1 MPPPSFTEMMKKE
14 AASFFAQFRKLELGM
29 AMLDTKWI
37 LFFLLLFGDSLTSVY
52 GPPSTLTFHTC
63 VFLCIVR
70 IFAAYESLAFDVRT
84 KKKICPTENIKPSR
98 RQGEDGLVVF
108 IALITWFLR

>member
-1 MPPPSFTEMMKKE
+1 
-14 AASFFAQFRKLELGM
+14 
-29 AMLDTKWI
+29 MLDTKWI
-37 LFFLLLFGDSLTSVY
+37 LFFFAFWRQLDKCVC

-98 RQGEDGLVVF
+98 RQGEDSHCSFYRSNNMVS
-108 IALITWFLR
+108 ALI

>member
-14 AASFFAQFRKLELGM
+14 AASFLLNSENLNLEWQCWTPNGS
-29 AMLDTKWI
+29 
-37 LFFLLLFGDSLTSVY
+37 FFSLLFGDSLTSVY

-84 KKKICPTENIKPSR
+84 KKKICPSENIKPSR

>member
-84 KKKICPTENIKPSR
+84 KKKS
-98 RQGEDGLVVF
+98 
-108 IALITWFLR
+108 ALLKILNH

>member
-1 MPPPSFTEMMKKE
+1 LLNSEN
-14 AASFFAQFRKLELGM
+14 LN
-29 AMLDTKWI
+29 LDTKWTY
-37 LFFLLLFGDSLTSVY
+37 FSLLFGDSLTSVY

-84 KKKICPTENIKPSR
+84 KKN
-98 RQGEDGLVVF
+98 LF
-108 IALITWFLR
+108 Y